1 MLYFFKEMILFTK
14 TNAFYFFLN
23 CDGEQPFL
31 LLISA
36 INPLASEKPTSLAI
50 AVTDKSVFL
59 SKLNASFKRSSF

>member
-36 INPLASEKPTSLAI
+36 ISPLASEKQP
-50 AVTDKSVFL
+50 
-59 SKLNASFKRSSF
+59 R